1 MPSVVA
7 VMTDLKYT
15 KIVLDNGDR
24 GLPDGW
30 YLYIDNIMPLQLQKY
45 FDRMMTSYKIF
56 SGLEEMMIWFDLNSS
71 CILPD
76 LVIAYRCPLYLHGKI
91 PDSQIPDLPLSEWAK
106 KSGVPQYALD
116 FHMMD
121 LKKMNLELSDLVL

>member
-7 VMTDLKYT
+7 VMIDLKYT

-30 YLYIDNIMPLQLQKY
+30 YLYVDNIMPLHLQKY
-45 FDRMMTSYKIF
+45 SDGMMTDYKIF

-71 CILPD
+71 CILPN
-76 LVIAYRCPLYLHGKI
+76 LMIAYRCPLYLHGKI
-91 PDSQIPDLPLSEWAK
+91 PDSQIPALPMSEWAK

-116 FHMMD
+116 FHMVD
-121 LKKMNLELSDLVL
+121 LKKMNLELSDLIL